1 MPTVPTSD
9 ARSSATAGDPMVA
22 ASTHVRDQ
30 VTSAAGHYLHWGVI
44 QISLTNFLIIVGM
57 VVVFILAL
65 LLPFPGGHGDAA
77 EQSRPDD
84 RD

>member
-1 MPTVPTSD
+1 
-9 ARSSATAGDPMVA
+9 MVA
-22 ASTHVRDQ
+22 ASSHVREQ

-57 VVVFILAL
+57 VVVFLLAL
-65 LLPFPGGHGDAA
+65 LLPFPGGRSDAA
-77 EQSRPDD
+77 EQGRPDD